1 METVE
6 KQTTFS
12 HRSHSAWK
20 TRQPLASFP
29 QFPQSLLLVQHK
41 SKKPNQLIALTNY
54 SCTSNL
60 NRRLVIFHFSV
71 SIWKPR
77 SLDRVMRAETL
88 SDMENEKWKMTNN
101 SFSPVLP
108 ALPRSNRHFNRSPR
122 RDDSP
127 SLSIYF
133 NTHHSFC
140 SLNKNPFHLLWSELW
155 IRLQHASDD

>member
-1 METVE
+1 MSCSPALAHQQNLFMDLDYGNCRAMETVE

-60 NRRLVIFHFSV
+60 NRRFLIFHV
-71 SIWKPR
+71 VR
-77 SLDRVMRAETL
+77 SRTAQWIKQPSRTPPAEVHLQHLRCMATQRGRARNYLCKTSCFPLATL
-88 SDMENEKWKMTNN
+88 
-101 SFSPVLP
+101 
-108 ALPRSNRHFNRSPR
+108 
-122 RDDSP
+122 P
-127 SLSIYF
+127 SLFDPLRRPSTLPSPGY
-133 NTHHSFC
+133 
-140 SLNKNPFHLLWSELW
+140 
-155 IRLQHASDD
+155 

>member
-1 METVE
+1 MDLDYGNCRAMETVE

-60 NRRLVIFHFSV
+60 NRRMTNKLFTALLPDSLVWV
-71 SIWKPR
+71 SR
-77 SLDRVMRAETL
+77 SLPPIHLIDTHNL
-88 SDMENEKWKMTNN
+88 HS
-101 SFSPVLP
+101 
-108 ALPRSNRHFNRSPR
+108 RS
-122 RDDSP
+122 
-127 SLSIYF
+127 I
-133 NTHHSFC
+133 
-140 SLNKNPFHLLWSELW
+140 
-155 IRLQHASDD
+155 

>member
-60 NRRLVIFHFSV
+60 NRR
-71 SIWKPR
+71 
-77 SLDRVMRAETL
+77 
-88 SDMENEKWKMTNN
+88 MTNN
-101 SFSPVLP
+101 LLATAFCLLARRWYSMPELFHD
-108 ALPRSNRHFNRSPR
+108 NRPEDF
-122 RDDSP
+122 
-127 SLSIYF
+127 
-133 NTHHSFC
+133 
-140 SLNKNPFHLLWSELW
+140 
-155 IRLQHASDD
+155 

>member
-1 METVE
+1 MDLDYGNCRAMETVE

-60 NRRLVIFHFSV
+60 NRRLVIFHLSFS
-71 SIWKPR
+71 IFGDAANPR
-77 SLDRVMRAETL
+77 SRGTTFVKTFIGEREL
-88 SDMENEKWKMTNN
+88 NYFQKWKMRNG
-101 SFSPVLP
+101 
-108 ALPRSNRHFNRSPR
+108 
-122 RDDSP
+122 
-127 SLSIYF
+127 
-133 NTHHSFC
+133 
-140 SLNKNPFHLLWSELW
+140 K
-155 IRLQHASDD
+155 

>member
-1 METVE
+1 MSCSPALAPQQNLFMDLDYGNCRAMETVE

-60 NRRLVIFHFSV
+60 NRRLVIFHFSFFICDKV
-71 SIWKPR
+71 STTTRW
-77 SLDRVMRAETL
+77 RVA
-88 SDMENEKWKMTNN
+88 
-101 SFSPVLP
+101 
-108 ALPRSNRHFNRSPR
+108 RSPNR
-122 RDDSP
+122 
-127 SLSIYF
+127 
-133 NTHHSFC
+133 T
-140 SLNKNPFHLLWSELW
+140 
-155 IRLQHASDD
+155 

>member
-1 METVE
+1 MSCSPALAHQQNLFMDLDYGNCRAMETVE

-60 NRRLVIFHFSV
+60 NRRMINVPFCLLLLPTAPAYCCWNAWTFGLAIPNFFIRDRSV
-71 SIWKPR
+71 LAWTPS
-77 SLDRVMRAETL
+77 
-88 SDMENEKWKMTNN
+88 N
-101 SFSPVLP
+101 SAAPP
-108 ALPRSNRHFNRSPR
+108 W
-122 RDDSP
+122 P
-127 SLSIYF
+127 S
-133 NTHHSFC
+133 T
-140 SLNKNPFHLLWSELW
+140 
-155 IRLQHASDD
+155 RQ